1 MANQRKVGLKIEIDG
16 EKEYKQAISELNRG
30 NQVLASELK
39 LVSEQYRGNEESI
52 EALTAK
58 GDVLQRQL
66 QQQEDKVKT
75 LQAALQNAAEKY
87 GEADK
92 RTQNL
97 QIQLNNAQREEL
109 RLKSALDETNKSLD
123 SQGEKVQEGT
133 KKMAGLGDTIN
144 SVAGNFGHKLPSGI
158 TKALNSI
165 DGFSVATVAKMGAV
179 AAAVAAAVKVVKELY
194 DTTIEAAARA
204 DELLTKS
211 VITGVNTQ
219 TLQQWQ
225 YAAEFID
232 VSVETMTGSMT
243 KLTNSAYDA
252 VNGNEKL
259 AATFEQLGVS
269 VTDSSGQLLPA
280 EEIFYDVV
288 DALGQV
294 QNQTERDAIAMDL
307 MGRSA
312 QELNPLIDKGSEAL
326 RGYSEEAE
334 EAGYVLD
341 EYQLAKLAEVDDA
354 YQKWQLQ
361 LEATKYQLAVAF
373 APVAEAALKGVTAV
387 VNVLTNALEKM
398 NEMAEKAARAFKS
411 LLGQKSEMQSYGIGS
426 DVYGA
431 TWHDDVQAY
440 VTMGG
445 TVITPDIIDQIDK
458 ATGKPINNFYA
469 NTFVPGDSVY
479 SYGHMDEE
487 DIQRLLSGHNAAGT
501 DNWRGGLTWV
511 GEAGPEL
518 VSLPRGSQIYSNQES
533 RSMTGV
539 TIGTVVI
546 EARTIRE
553 LNDLVRIFQGA
564 QIEGRMM

>member
-1 MANQRKVGLKIEIDG
+1 MATRSLKARVELDG
-16 EKEYKQAISELNRG
+16 EKQYKQALSELNQG
-30 NQVLASELK
+30 NKVLASELK

-92 RTQNL
+92 RTQDW
-97 QIQLNNAQREEL
+97 QIQLNNAKREEL
-109 RLKSALDETNKSLD
+109 RLKDALDETTKSLD
-123 SQGEKVQEGT
+123 GQGDEIQENT
-133 KKMAGLGDTIN
+133 EKMAGLGDIIN

-158 TKALNSI
+158 TKALNSM

-179 AAAVAAAVKVVKELY
+179 AAAVAAAVEVVKELY

-259 AATFEQLGVS
+259 AAIFEQLGVS

-354 YQKWQLQ
+354 YHKWQLQ
-361 LEATKYQLAVAF
+361 LDATKYQLAVAF

-431 TWHDDVQAY
+431 TWKDDVQAY

-458 ATGKPINNFYA
+458 TTGKPKNNFYLGEIL
-469 NTFVPGDSVY
+469 PGEAAY

-487 DIQRLLSGHNAAGT
+487 DIQRLLAGHNASGT

-533 RSMTGV
+533 RSMAGV

-564 QIEGRMM
+564 QIEGRMS

>member
-1 MANQRKVGLKIEIDG
+1 MATRSLKARVELDG
-16 EKEYKQAISELNRG
+16 EKQYKQALSELNQG
-30 NQVLASELK
+30 NKVLASELK

-92 RTQNL
+92 RTQDW
-97 QIQLNNAQREEL
+97 QIQLNNAKREEL
-109 RLKSALDETNKSLD
+109 RLKGALDETTKSLD
-123 SQGEKVQEGT
+123 GQSDEIQENT

-354 YQKWQLQ
+354 YHKWQLQ
-361 LEATKYQLAVAF
+361 LDATKYQLAVAF

-431 TWHDDVQAY
+431 TWKDDVQAY

-458 ATGKPINNFYA
+458 TTGKPKNNFYLGEIL
-469 NTFVPGDSVY
+469 PGEAAY

-487 DIQRLLSGHNAAGT
+487 DIQRLLAGHNAAGT

-518 VSLPRGSQIYSNQES
+518 VALPRGSQIYSNQES
-533 RSMTGV
+533 RSMAGV

>member
-1 MANQRKVGLKIEIDG
+1 MANQRKVGLKIEVDG
-16 EKEYKQAISELNRG
+16 EKEYKQAISELNKG

-52 EALTAK
+52 EALNAK
-58 GDVLQRQL
+58 GDVLRRQL

-92 RTQNL
+92 RTQDW
-97 QIQLNNAQREEL
+97 QIQLNNAKREEL
-109 RLKSALDETNKSLD
+109 RMKDALDETTKSLD
-123 SQGEKVQEGT
+123 GQSDEIQENT

-144 SVAGNFGHKLPSGI
+144 SVAGNFGHKLPSGV

-243 KLTNSAYDA
+243 KLTRSAYDA
-252 VNGNEKL
+252 ANGNEKL
-259 AATFEQLGVS
+259 AATFASLGVS

-307 MGRSA
+307 LGRSA
-312 QELNPLIDKGSEAL
+312 QELNPLIDQGSEAL

-354 YQKWQLQ
+354 YHKWQLQ
-361 LEATKYQLAVAF
+361 LDATKYQLAVAF

-458 ATGKPINNFYA
+458 TTGKPKNNFYLGEIL
-469 NTFVPGDSVY
+469 PGESAY

-487 DIQRLLSGHNAAGT
+487 DIQRLLAGHNAAGT

-533 RSMTGV
+533 RSMAGV

-564 QIEGRMM
+564 QIEGRMS

>member
-16 EKEYKQAISELNRG
+16 EKEYKQAISELNKG

-92 RTQNL
+92 RTQDL
-97 QIQLNNAQREEL
+97 QIQLNNAKREEL
-109 RLKSALDETNKSLD
+109 RMKNALDETTKSLD
-123 SQGEKVQEGT
+123 GQSDEIQENT

-269 VTDSSGQLLPA
+269 VTDSSGQLLSA

-354 YQKWQLQ
+354 YHKWQLQ

-431 TWHDDVQAY
+431 TWKDDVQAY

-458 ATGKPINNFYA
+458 TTGKPKNNFYLGEIL
-469 NTFVPGDSVY
+469 PGEAAY

-487 DIQRLLSGHNAAGT
+487 DIQRLLAGHNATGT

-518 VSLPRGSQIYSNQES
+518 VALPRGSQIYSNQES
-533 RSMTGV
+533 RSMAGV

-553 LNDLVRIFQGA
+553 LNDLVRIFRGA
-564 QIEGRMM
+564 QIEGRMS

>member
-16 EKEYKQAISELNRG
+16 EKEYKQAISELNKG

-39 LVSEQYRGNEESI
+39 LVSEQYKGNEGSI

-58 GDVLQRQL
+58 GDVLRRQL

-92 RTQNL
+92 RTQDW
-97 QIQLNNAQREEL
+97 QIQLNNAKREEL
-109 RLKSALDETNKSLD
+109 RMKQALDETTKSLD
-123 SQGEKVQEGT
+123 GQSDEIQENT
-133 KKMAGLGDTIN
+133 KQMTGLGDTIN
-144 SVAGNFGHKLPSGI
+144 SVAGKLGI
-158 TKALNSI
+158 NLPDGATKALNGI
-165 DGFSVATVAKMGAV
+165 EGFSTATVAKMGAV
-179 AAAVAAAVKVVKELY
+179 AAAVAAAVEAVKALY
-194 DTTIEAAARA
+194 NVTIEAAARA
-204 DELLTKS
+204 DDLLTKS
-211 VITGVNTQ
+211 VITGVSTE

-225 YAAEFID
+225 YAADFID

-252 VNGNEKL
+252 ANGNDKL
-259 AATFEQLGVS
+259 AATFASLGVS

-294 QNQTERDAIAMDL
+294 QNQTERDALAMDL

-312 QELNPLIDKGSEAL
+312 QELNPLIDQGSEAL
-326 RGYSEEAE
+326 RGYSKEAE

-341 EYQLAKLAEVDDA
+341 EYQLAKLGEVDDA
-354 YQKWQLQ
+354 YHKWQLQ
-361 LEATKYQLAVAF
+361 LEATKNQLAVAF

-387 VNVLTNALEKM
+387 VNVLTNALAEM

-431 TWHDDVQAY
+431 TWKDDVQAY

-458 ATGKPINNFYA
+458 TTGKPKNNFYLGGI
-469 NTFVPGDSVY
+469 VPGESAY
-479 SYGHMDEE
+479 SYGHMDESE
-487 DIQRLLSGHNAAGT
+487 LRKLMAGHNAAGT

-511 GEAGPEL
+511 GEGGPEL
-518 VSLPRGSQIYSNQES
+518 VALPRGSQIYSNQES

-553 LNDLVRIFQGA
+553 LNDIVRIFNGA
-564 QIEGRMM
+564 QIEERMG

>member
-16 EKEYKQAISELNRG
+16 EKEYKQAISELNKG

-92 RTQNL
+92 RTQDL
-97 QIQLNNAQREEL
+97 QIQLNNAKREEL
-109 RLKSALDETNKSLD
+109 RMKNALDETTKSLD
-123 SQGEKVQEGT
+123 GQSDEIQENT

-269 VTDSSGQLLPA
+269 VTDSSGQLLSA

-354 YQKWQLQ
+354 YHKWQLQ

-431 TWHDDVQAY
+431 TWKDDVQAY

-458 ATGKPINNFYA
+458 TTGKPKNNFYLGEIL
-469 NTFVPGDSVY
+469 PGEAAY

-487 DIQRLLSGHNAAGT
+487 DIQRLLAGHNATGT

-518 VSLPRGSQIYSNQES
+518 VALPRGSQIYSNQDS
-533 RSMTGV
+533 RSMAGV
-539 TIGTVVI
+539 NIGTVVI

-553 LNDLVRIFQGA
+553 LNDLVRIFRGA
-564 QIEGRMM
+564 QIEGRMS